1 MDKPIST
8 EIDGQ
13 FRQIALMNVEA
24 KLFWAMV
31 SKKLYNHLVTENG
44 FIDTKTQKGAISGMP
59 GCWEQISMMWT
70 ALKDS
75 RQKRSSITT
84 IWLGLENAYGSGPHN
99 LIIFSLRRYGVS
111 EKWVAMIK
119 LYYDGLWG
127 RTTAGKVTSEWQPV
141 GFK

>member
-1 MDKPIST
+1 M
-8 EIDGQ
+8 
-13 FRQIALMNVEA
+13 A
-24 KLFWAMV
+24 
-31 SKKLYNHLVTENG
+31 
-44 FIDTKTQKGAISGMP
+44 
-59 GCWEQISMMWT
+59 WT

-84 IWLGLENAYGSGPHN
+84 IWLDLENAYGSVPHN

-111 EKWVAMIK
+111 EKWVSMIK

-127 RTTAGKVTSEWQPV
+127 RTTAGKVTSEWHKYQKGIFAGCTISVILFLAAFNVIIEFVKQARLPRHVQPV